1 MSELRTILERKGT
14 DIHAIRPGASVLDA
28 VDELCRHHVGALL
41 VQDEGT
47 TVGILSERDILSR
60 VILKRRD
67 PATTRVSDV
76 MTHDVVCIDL
86 DSSPEEAMRI
96 MTEQRCRHLPAVED
110 GRIAGMISIGDL
122 VRWVSA
128 NQEFEV
134 RILQEYLLEGKYPG

>member
-1 MSELRTILERKGT
+1 MSELRNILDRKGT
-14 DIHAIRPGASVLDA
+14 DVYAIRPGASVLDA
-28 VDELCRHHVGALL
+28 VDELCRHHIGALL
-41 VQDEGT
+41 VEEKGAPL
-47 TVGILSERDILSR
+47 GILSERDILMR
-60 VILKRRD
+60 VILRRRD
-67 PATTRVSDV
+67 PAATLVRDV
-76 MTHDVVCIDL
+76 MTKDVICVDL

-96 MTEQRCRHLPAVED
+96 MTEQRCRHLPAVEE